1 MAMERVPYLV
11 GGGFEHSAEIMR
23 VMLAAS
29 TSDAEGIMTAGDF
42 KITPTA
48 VPGSKV
54 VAAPGNALI
63 RNTYSGGTGQ
73 TYATRAPQQTE
84 LDIQATGSAGA
95 RTDLVVARIDDPTY
109 GGGAFDPAT
118 FQAAKF
124 EVIRGVPAS
133 TKTAK
138 ELGLSYPAIALA
150 RITLPASTGTVTAGM
165 ITDLRK
171 MALPRKERHLYV
183 HPMTQADGIV
193 RIVNRRDIGD
203 WWPNPDTIT
212 GWRIDVPEWAQR
224 VRIIGQAGGVLIR
237 RGSANAWG
245 RVWARIGSQYDG
257 TGIDTQ
263 ETSWDLASGTTGNHR
278 ESWITGADRAVPVG
292 LRGATNQML
301 SLRGR
306 VISSDNDDS
315 LPVLDSLSVVSLDV
329 EFYETAV

>member
-11 GGGFEHSAEIMR
+11 GGGFEHSAEVMR
-23 VMLAAS
+23 AMLAAS
-29 TSDAEGIMTAGDF
+29 TSGAEGIVNAGDF
-42 KITPTA
+42 KVRPLA
-48 VPGSKV
+48 VPGTSV
-54 VAAPGNALI
+54 RVAPGNALI
-63 RNTYSGGTGQ
+63 RNSYGGGQAQ
-73 TYATRAPQQTE
+73 TYACRAGSETE
-84 LDIQATGSAGA
+84 VPIEATGSAGS
-95 RTDLVVARIDDPTY
+95 RTDLIVARIDDPTY
-109 GGGAFDPAT
+109 QGGAFDPLT
-118 FQAAKF
+118 FEAARF
-124 EVIRGVPAS
+124 EVIQGVPAS
-133 TKTAK
+133 TKTVAG
-138 ELGLSYPAIALA
+138 LGLSYPAIALA
-150 RITLPASTGTVTAGM
+150 RVTLPASTGTVTSAM
-165 ITDLRK
+165 ITDLR
-171 MALPRKERHLYV
+171 ALAQPRKERHLFV

-278 ESWITGADRAVPVG
+278 ESWITGADRAVPAG

-301 SLRGR
+301 SMRGR

>member
-11 GGGFEHSAEIMR
+11 GGGFEHSAEVMR
-23 VMLAAS
+23 AALAAA
-29 TSDAEGIMTAGDF
+29 TSGAEGLVNAGDF
-42 KITPTA
+42 KVTPTA
-48 VPGSKV
+48 VPGTN
-54 VAAPGNALI
+54 VAVAPGNALI
-63 RNTYSGGTGQ
+63 RNSYGGGGAQ
-73 TYATRAPQQTE
+73 TYAVRAPSQTQ
-84 LDIQATGSAGA
+84 LPIQATGSAGA
-95 RTDLVVARIDDPTY
+95 RTDLVVARVDDPTY

-118 FQAAKF
+118 FEAARF

-133 TKTAK
+133 TRTAA

-150 RITLPASTGTVTAGM
+150 RVTLPASTGTVTAGM
-165 ITDLRK
+165 ITDLR
-171 MALPRKERHLYV
+171 ALAQPRKERHLYV

-263 ETSWDLASGTTGNHR
+263 ETSWDLASGTVGNAR
-278 ESWITGADRAVPVG
+278 ESWMTGADRAVPAG

-301 SLRGR
+301 SMRGR

-315 LPVLDSLSVVSLDV
+315 LPVLDSLSVVSVDV